1 MYTPAPD
8 TAAAGHRIAFITIG
22 QAPRDDVVPEILGMV
37 GRPLV
42 CEQFGALDGLSM
54 AEISAAGPS
63 REEES
68 LYTRLADGD
77 HVVIS
82 SRFATQRIAELLER
96 TDRAGFNVLVLI
108 TTGLFAP
115 FASRTPLINGQ
126 RVVDAW
132 IDALVVEEGRIGIVY
147 PLQRQIAERHYLHSH
162 ATTIRNP
169 QAAALTAESGR
180 LEEAA
185 GQLQDC
191 ELILMHSVG
200 YTEAEAQR
208 VAGLTGKPVVT
219 ARRVIAGALRL
230 QLTQLDEL
238 RQLPDGELVDRLP
251 EADEPLTQRER
262 EVLTLVLDG
271 LSNKETARKL
281 GISHRTVEIHRARAM
296 GKLGASSP
304 AELIRRILL
313 TSRS

>member
-1 MYTPAPD
+1 MNEPPRDADSPA
-8 TAAAGHRIAFITIG
+8 RQVAFVTIG

-37 GRPLV
+37 GRPLT
-42 CEQFGALDGLSM
+42 CEQFGALDKLS
-54 AEISAAGPS
+54 AEEIATAAPAA
-63 REEES
+63 EEES
-68 LYTRLADGD
+68 LYTRLASGE
-77 HVVIS
+77 HVVV
-82 SRFATQRIAELLER
+82 ATPFVERRVGAILEQL
-96 TDRAGFNVLVLI
+96 DRARHDLIVLI

-115 FASRTPLINGQ
+115 FATHTPLINGQ

-147 PLQRQIAERHYLHSH
+147 PLKRQIAERHYLHSH
-162 ATTIRNP
+162 GATIRNP
-169 QAAALTAESGR
+169 RAAVLAGESGR

-185 GQLQDC
+185 QQLSDC

-208 VAGLTGKPVVT
+208 VAKLTSKPVVT

-230 QLTQLDEL
+230 QLTQIDEL
-238 RQLPDGELVDRLP
+238 RELATGDLVDRLP
-251 EADEPLTQRER
+251 QAEESLTQRER
-262 EVLTLVLDG
+262 EVITLVLDG
-271 LSNKETARKL
+271 LPNKLVARQL

-296 GKLGASSP
+296 SKLGASSP

-313 TSRS
+313 TGRP

>member
-1 MYTPAPD
+1 MSQPSADAGSP
-8 TAAAGHRIAFITIG
+8 GHRVAFVTIG

-37 GRPLV
+37 QRPLA
-42 CEQFGALDGLSM
+42 CEQFGALDGLA
-54 AEISAAGPS
+54 AEEIAAARPS
-63 REEES
+63 SDEES
-68 LYTRLADGD
+68 LYTRLASGE

-82 SRFATQRIAELLER
+82 TQFAEQRMSELLER
-96 TDRAGFNVLVLI
+96 SDRAGFDILVLI
-108 TTGLFAP
+108 TTGLFTP
-115 FASRTPLINGQ
+115 FATRTPLINGQ

-132 IDALVVEEGRIGIVY
+132 IEALVVDEGRIGIVY

-162 ATTIRNP
+162 AATIRNP
-169 QAAALTAESGR
+169 RAAALTAESGR
-180 LEEAA
+180 LDEAA
-185 GQLQDC
+185 QQLKDC

-219 ARRVIAGALRL
+219 ARRVIAGSLRL

-238 RQLPDGELVDRLP
+238 RGLADGDLVDRLP

-262 EVLTLVLDG
+262 EVITLVLDG
-271 LSNKETARKL
+271 LANKEVARKL

-296 GKLGASSP
+296 GKLGAASP

-313 TSRS
+313 SGRP